1 MIKFHRREII
11 FLTLL
16 RLFLVLLLLSLA
28 GVGAVIAH
36 NLLRPMSDPVAPLAL
51 LDRASLWLGVHSRA
65 SVLVLDLAPYSSA
78 VYAYAFQRRV
88 ADASAFALAE
98 EGKRRILPGLFSK
111 PDVVVRRRHLAE
123 DLDARVEEVAAAA
136 EAMAPEVAEADD
148 SDRPA
153 AGSDRR
159 SPVLVRVS
167 PRVLDG
173 VGVSNGEELA
183 RVVGAL
189 AARLRNSTKLA
200 FAESNDESG
209 KCFSPP
215 LTVSL
220 L

>member
-1 MIKFHRREII
+1 M
-11 FLTLL
+11 TVP

-136 EAMAPEVAEADD
+136 EAMAPEVEAD

-153 AGSDRR
+153 GSSERR

-200 FAESNDESG
+200 FTESNDESG
-209 KCFSPP
+209 GE
-215 LTVSL
+215 
-220 L
+220 

>member
-1 MIKFHRREII
+1 M
-11 FLTLL
+11 TVP

-111 PDVVVRRRHLAE
+111 PDVVVRRRHLEE

-148 SDRPA
+148 SDHRPA

-200 FAESNDESG
+200 FTESNDESG
-209 KCFSPP
+209 GE
-215 LTVSL
+215 
-220 L
+220 